1 MSTTPAAT
9 KQLAP
14 PILRDKF
21 LTALDEQDYTALD
34 AVRTYLV
41 DCINILPSTT
51 CVLLGL
57 KAGST
62 YGDGA
67 EAVRQVIALARE
79 PVSTSAD
86 VTAQ

>member
-1 MSTTPAAT
+1 MTKTFLTT

-14 PILRDKF
+14 AVLRDKF
-21 LTALDEQDYTALD
+21 LIALDEQNYTALD
-34 AVRTYLV
+34 DVRTYLV
-41 DCINILPSTT
+41 DCANILPSTT

-57 KAGST
+57 KTGST

-67 EAVRQVIALARE
+67 EAVRQVIALGLA
-79 PVSTSAD
+79 PVLADVD

>member
-1 MSTTPAAT
+1 MTTAFFLT

-14 PILRDKF
+14 AVLRDKF

-41 DCINILPSTT
+41 DCTNILPSTT

-67 EAVRQVIALARE
+67 EAVRQVISLGQKA
-79 PVSTSAD
+79 VSPPIT
-86 VTAQ
+86 Q